1 MAIHDIDMLVWL
13 TSCAAPKSVFV
24 MTHIRD
30 ETLQKIG
37 EPDAGV
43 VALTFQDGLMATIDV
58 FRECVYGY
66 DIRTEVR
73 LPQGSRWYVPCVRHA
88 YRFITF
94 FYLRVHVF
102 WIKVLVLVFL
112 KKNWINPLLWFKKKY
127 LVNCYGSS
135 FFLQINFVQQQE
147 EYTCTIKTYTL

>member
-13 TSCAAPKSVFV
+13 TSCAVPKSVFV

-43 VALTFQDGLMATIDV
+43 VALTFQDGVMATIDV

-73 LPQGSRWYVPCVRHA
+73 LTQGSHWYVYVLCIRHA
-88 YRFITF
+88 YDFI
-94 FYLRVHVF
+94 
-102 WIKVLVLVFL
+102 
-112 KKNWINPLLWFKKKY
+112 
-127 LVNCYGSS
+127 SS
-135 FFLQINFVQQQE
+135 FIHFYMYF
-147 EYTCTIKTYTL
+147 EYRY

>member
-1 MAIHDIDMLVWL
+1 MNLELNWQLCEHFAFFSFHKDQEGCNLISDMAIHDIDMLVWL
-13 TSCAAPKSVFV
+13 TSSAVPKSVFV

-73 LPQGSRWYVPCVRHA
+73 LTQGSHRYVYVLCIRHA
-88 YRFITF
+88 YDFI
-94 FYLRVHVF
+94 
-102 WIKVLVLVFL
+102 
-112 KKNWINPLLWFKKKY
+112 
-127 LVNCYGSS
+127 SS
-135 FFLQINFVQQQE
+135 FIHFYMYF
-147 EYTCTIKTYTL
+147 EYRY

>member
-13 TSCAAPKSVFV
+13 TSCATPKSVFV

-43 VALTFQDGLMATIDV
+43 IAINFNDGMMATVDV

-73 LPQGSRWYVPCVRHA
+73 LTVKNSKYPLKNA
-88 YRFITF
+88 YTIHTAFPNI
-94 FYLRVHVF
+94 Y
-102 WIKVLVLVFL
+102 L
-112 KKNWINPLLWFKKKY
+112 KKYFRLLGATY
-127 LVNCYGSS
+127 L
-135 FFLQINFVQQQE
+135 
-147 EYTCTIKTYTL
+147 